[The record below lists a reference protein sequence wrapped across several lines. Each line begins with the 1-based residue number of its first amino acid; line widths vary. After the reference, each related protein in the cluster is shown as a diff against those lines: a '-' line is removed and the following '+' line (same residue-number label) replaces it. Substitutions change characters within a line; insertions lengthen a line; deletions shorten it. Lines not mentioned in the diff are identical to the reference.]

1 MERDFSGSGLNH
13 IPKAGS
19 KNKTGDYICCVCGDK
34 ATNYRSV
41 RLKLRKIFLLKIYII
56 VCIFSDFTELRLSAT
71 LAEFSSG
78 GL

>member
-1 MERDFSGSGLNH
+1 MERDFSGGSGLNNH
-13 IPKAGS
+13 TPIKAEL
-19 KNKTGDYICCVCGDK
+19 KNKTGDYICSVCGDN

-41 RLKLRKIFLLKIYII
+41 RLKLKDNFFCKKIFSG
-56 VCIFSDFTELRLSAT
+56 FMEPPLSAT